1 MTAQNRK
8 ARVLANIEEV
18 VKLTEPMNQK
28 RVDDQRTKRLTANE
42 EQSKISRRRS
52 KWPLTRKMEAL
63 LSTCPL
69 SPLRPSPW

>member
-8 ARVLANIEEV
+8 AQVLANIEEV

-28 RVDDQRTKRLTANE
+28 RVDDQRTRRLTANE

-52 KWPLTRKMEAL
+52 KWP
-63 LSTCPL
+63 
-69 SPLRPSPW
+69 